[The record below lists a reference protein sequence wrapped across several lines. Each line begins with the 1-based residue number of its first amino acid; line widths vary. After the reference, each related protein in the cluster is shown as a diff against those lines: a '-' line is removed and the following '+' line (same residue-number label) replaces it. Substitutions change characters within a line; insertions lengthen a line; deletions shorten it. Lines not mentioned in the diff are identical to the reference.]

1 MILVKLSEGIAP
13 SAGLQNRA
21 CHFHSTRLL
30 RRVGL
35 CHKYPPSAYGLV
47 TVYLVVTVTMDRHQI
62 AVGVISSPLLAMM
75 YLQNHLWQEDEIA
88 IATASVFSMP

>member
-1 MILVKLSEGIAP
+1 
-13 SAGLQNRA
+13 
-21 CHFHSTRLL
+21 
-30 RRVGL
+30 
-35 CHKYPPSAYGLV
+35 
-47 TVYLVVTVTMDRHQI
+47 MDRHQI